1 MNYSSLNELAI
12 ANVRALLGARRESIE
27 VLSTATSIPPLS
39 TIKRRLCGKSP
50 FTLEEIEQ
58 IAKHFNVA
66 ASKLLSPIFMSESRE
81 AALADGGEE

>member
-27 VLSTATSIPPLS
+27 VLSTATSIPLS

-50 FTLEEIEQ
+50 QAPALRQ
-58 IAKHFNVA
+58 IAVH
-66 ASKLLSPIFMSESRE
+66 LGRDRTDRQ
-81 AALADGGEE
+81 AL

>member
-27 VLSTATSIPPLS
+27 VLSTATSIPLS
-39 TIKRRLCGKSP
+39 TIKRRLCGTSP

>member
-1 MNYSSLNELAI
+1 MSEKQKPVESLSFEEAM
-12 ANVRALLGARRESIE
+12 
-27 VLSTATSIPPLS
+27 
-39 TIKRRLCGKSP
+39 
-50 FTLEEIEQ
+50 EEIEQ

>member
-1 MNYSSLNELAI
+1 MSFNPRDGEMLTGDWCLK
-12 ANVRALLGARRESIE
+12 NVD
-27 VLSTATSIPPLS
+27 TF
-39 TIKRRLCGKSP
+39 K

>member
-1 MNYSSLNELAI
+1 MLTGDWCLK
-12 ANVRALLGARRESIE
+12 NVD
-27 VLSTATSIPPLS
+27 TF
-39 TIKRRLCGKSP
+39 K

>member
-1 MNYSSLNELAI
+1 MSGRCSEPDA
-12 ANVRALLGARRESIE
+12 RASRSFRRQRAS
-27 VLSTATSIPPLS
+27 LS

>member
-27 VLSTATSIPPLS
+27 VLSTATSIPLS

-66 ASKLLSPIFMSESRE
+66 AIFMSESRE

>member
-27 VLSTATSIPPLS
+27 VLSTATSIPLS

-58 IAKHFNVA
+58 IAKQCRRKQTAVPNLHVGV
-66 ASKLLSPIFMSESRE
+66 S
-81 AALADGGEE
+81 

>member
-1 MNYSSLNELAI
+1 MSGRCSEPDA
-12 ANVRALLGARRESIE
+12 RASRSFRWQRAF
-27 VLSTATSIPPLS
+27 PLS

>member
-27 VLSTATSIPPLS
+27 VLSTATSIPLS
-39 TIKRRLCGKSP
+39 TIKRRFCGKSP

>member
-27 VLSTATSIPPLS
+27 VLSTATSIPLS
-39 TIKRRLCGKSP
+39 TIKHRLCGKSP
-50 FTLEEIEQ
+50 FTLEGIEQ

>member
-1 MNYSSLNELAI
+1 MICDS
-12 ANVRALLGARRESIE
+12 
-27 VLSTATSIPPLS
+27 S

>member
-27 VLSTATSIPPLS
+27 VLSTATSIPLS

-58 IAKHFNVA
+58 IAKHINVA
-66 ASKLLSPIFMSESRE
+66 ASNLLSPIFMSESRE